1 MRILVDADACPVKE
15 IIVRIARRYSIE
27 VIMFVNTCHVINDGY
42 STVVTVD
49 QHSDSVDYAIANSI
63 KPGDIIVTQDHGL
76 AALAMSPKNFVISQN
91 GFIYDN
97 SNIDSLIS
105 FRHESAKVRRSGGRT
120 PNPKKRT
127 AEEDEKFEKTLLEVI
142 EKAKKRRR
150 RKGI

>member
-15 IIVRIARRYSIE
+15 IIVRTARRYSIE

-76 AALAMSPKNFVISQN
+76 AALVMSPKNFVISQN

-97 SNIDSLIS
+97 SNIDSLLS

-127 AEEDEKFEKTLLEVI
+127 AEEDEKFEKTLIKLLSNVL
-142 EKAKKRRR
+142 
-150 RKGI
+150 